1 MPLAPRLP
9 REGVRLRQV
18 RAAAS
23 WGGSLP
29 REQQPGRSR
38 GPGDPAGGAPAGR
51 WGLAEGPGDWVRSW
65 EMGGRGGGVLNATDR
80 GGLREEGGALCGV
93 PGLKSRRE
101 RERGGFSASS
111 PLGVGSAFGY
121 WGNEVE
127 RAPTSSM
134 APCGKGA
141 TGLAL
146 RPLADRGGGAESGR
160 SLAAAE
166 PAPPAAASSGWN
178 EGNPRAE
185 GSCLPPPTP
194 HPEPRR
200 RIPGMPA
207 GAPTAAARR
216 RKEGASSLPGRP
228 EGRPQPG
235 SRPPPAPPHWTE
247 APAPGRGREAGNRG
261 CERHSDQGCSSWSF
275 LRSQRRLTVL
285 PSMLPSQA
293 FRSVLL
299 PHSIG
304 GETESGQVNDLFK
317 IPGLVKGGVGLE
329 PATPALTAS
338 AGLP

>member
-1 MPLAPRLP
+1 M
-9 REGVRLRQV
+9 

-65 EMGGRGGGVLNATDR
+65 EMGGRGGGGVLNATDR

-185 GSCLPPPTP
+185 GSC
-194 HPEPRR
+194 
-200 RIPGMPA
+200 
-207 GAPTAAARR
+207 
-216 RKEGASSLPGRP
+216 
-228 EGRPQPG
+228 
-235 SRPPPAPPHWTE
+235 RPPPHPPPGAAPPHSRDARWRPHSRRPAAE
-247 APAPGRGREAGNRG
+247 GGGVFAAGQARGAAPAGVPAPARPASLDGSASPREG
-261 CERHSDQGCSSWSF
+261 
-275 LRSQRRLTVL
+275 
-285 PSMLPSQA
+285 
-293 FRSVLL
+293 
-299 PHSIG
+299 
-304 GETESGQVNDLFK
+304 
-317 IPGLVKGGVGLE
+317 
-329 PATPALTAS
+329 
-338 AGLP
+338 